1 MLVAHN
7 HCVRVNHAIFDLT
20 GKRLTQGLVRTGRN
34 ELPIQHL
41 SQGIYLF
48 NVENDPRSS
57 ADRIVVE

>member
-1 MLVAHN
+1 MAHN
-7 HCVRVNHAIFDLT
+7 HGDRVNYVLFDMT
-20 GKRLTQGLVRTGRN
+20 GKRLAHGLLGTGRN

-48 NVENDPRSS
+48 HVENDPRSS